1 MGAQKEGNLEGGE
14 AVSDGG
20 KGSAPRPFTV
30 GTKTLSDNW
39 ERAFGQAQKP
49 EDKDSPDEQAP

>member
-1 MGAQKEGNLEGGE
+1 M
-14 AVSDGG
+14 SDGG

-30 GTKTLSDNW
+30 DTKTFADNW
-39 ERAFGQAQKP
+39 ERTFGQAQKP